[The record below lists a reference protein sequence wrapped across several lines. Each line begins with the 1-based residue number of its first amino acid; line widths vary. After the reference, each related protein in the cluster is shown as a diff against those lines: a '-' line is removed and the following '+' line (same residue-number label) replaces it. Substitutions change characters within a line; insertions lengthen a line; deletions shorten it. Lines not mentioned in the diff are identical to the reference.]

1 LASGASLTTPS
12 VQEGPKEAAPESD
25 PKAAIAAVVLTPSTP
40 APTTVAPKTGGPSA
54 GGTKTAKK
62 TGPKAGGPK
71 AEPVQQQAPPETV
84 AEPVVEPVVAK
95 GPDLA
100 TESLRATQAE
110 LDEHRLKTPGKRA
123 RAKHN
128 KKTGELEAKVAEL
141 EAEILKQHPLMSAA
155 IGKAAAQD
163 ITNAFEPAAI
173 AELGKVVP
181 AKEMEGLCATIGA
194 DKLRTLADAYGIQQ
208 MWLCVSAW
216 TAPVVKDLL
225 SEYSAAELV
234 KLETAIGRPRFRML
248 ITVYKIPA
256 AAFKH
261 YTNTF
266 MKTFAGAT
274 ETTWQ
279 HLINIGYNNAGAI
292 SGGHD
297 QATFY
302 AFAAQEGV
310 DIDRTQA
317 VGSNEKVTYTTYW
330 PNGSV
335 AQTGSKTLIPGLVGK
350 KAVLMAAVNDAL
362 WNAIAKKEFDVTS
375 NAWEATTRNGAKKFS
390 GFYRNGAID
399 TFFPVG

>member
-1 LASGASLTTPS
+1 VAEPAPTPL
-12 VQEGPKEAAPESD
+12 
-25 PKAAIAAVVLTPSTP
+25 AAVVEQVPT
-40 APTTVAPKTGGPSA
+40 APTS
-54 GGTKTAKK
+54 
-62 TGPKAGGPK
+62 TGPPEPK
-71 AEPVQQQAPPETV
+71 AP
-84 AEPVVEPVVAK
+84 EPVVVK

-110 LDEHRLKTPGKRA
+110 LAEHLTKTPGKRA

-128 KKTGELEAKVAEL
+128 KRTAEL
-141 EAEILKQHPLMSAA
+141 ETKISELETEIVKQHPVMSAA

-163 ITNAFEPAAI
+163 IANAFEPAGI
-173 AELGKVVP
+173 TELGKVVP

-194 DKLRTLADAYGIQQ
+194 VKLRTLADAYGIPA
-208 MWLCVSAW
+208 MWLRIRRWTSA
-216 TAPVVKDLL
+216 VVKDLL
-225 SEYSAAELV
+225 TEYSATELV
-234 KLETAIGRPRFRML
+234 ALETAIGVARL
-248 ITVYKIPA
+248 TTLLTVHKVPA
-256 AAFKH
+256 SAFTH

-279 HLINIGYNNAGAI
+279 HLITIQFNNQGAI

-330 PNGSV
+330 PDGSV

-350 KAVLMAAVNDAL
+350 KAAMMTAVNNAL
-362 WNAIAKKEFDVTS
+362 WNSIAKKEFDVNS
-375 NAWEATTRNGAKKFS
+375 NAWEATTSDGTKTFS